1 MLGATVIVICVNVV
15 LWVLTIMLMRQYAR
29 LGKIGCKQSADDI
42 KHTSLPSV
50 AVVILAQ
57 EEADKLEKHLTLFL
71 NQHYPQDYQVIV
83 VDIHSTDGTLKLLE
97 KMEETYHNL
106 SHSSVPA
113 SARDISMQRLAMT
126 LGVRTACTDWVV
138 FTQADCY
145 PESEEWLAS
154 FMNAV
159 TPEKNAIIGFT
170 KYAACDNWLMQ
181 KRQFFRLWQQMVWIP
196 FAENHYPYRAD
207 DTILAYRKEYFF
219 SHNGFAS
226 DSKLMVG
233 AATLLVNKNISCQQ
247 CGISISRKATLLQE
261 NPLPHTWHQEEV
273 FFMETRRHMT
283 YKHLY
288 RTWYALRVLV
298 PILFTLSC
306 IASVIL
312 LALQQQYII
321 ISVLAILWLYP
332 YIVRDKAYNKTARQF
347 NIKSCHLTLP
357 YLCTVLPLW
366 DMMAW
371 IKWRFTNKREFRKKF
386 V

>member
-1 MLGATVIVICVNVV
+1 MLEATVIVICVTVV
-15 LWVLTIMLMRQYAR
+15 LWILSIILMHQYAG
-29 LGKIGCKQSADDI
+29 LGKISFKQSAEDI
-42 KHTSLPSV
+42 KYTSLPSV

-57 EEADKLEKHLTLFL
+57 EEADKLEKHLPLFL
-71 NQHYPQDYQVIV
+71 NQHYPQEYQVIV
-83 VDIHSTDGTLKLLE
+83 IDIHSTDGTKKLLE
-97 KMEETYHNL
+97 NMEAAYPHL

-126 LGVRTACTDWVV
+126 LGLKTACTDWVV

-145 PESEEWLAS
+145 PESQEWLAS

-159 TPEKNAIIGFT
+159 SPEKNAIIGFT
-170 KYAACDNWLMQ
+170 KYDTCDNWLMR
-181 KRQFFRLWQQMVWIP
+181 KRQFFRLWQQMLWIP

-207 DTILAYRKEYFF
+207 DTILACRREHFF

-233 AATLLVNKNISCQQ
+233 AATLLVNKNITRRQ
-247 CGISISRKATLLQE
+247 CVVSVGRKAALLQ
-261 NPLPHTWHQEEV
+261 NKPLPHTWHQEEV
-273 FFMETRRHMT
+273 FFMETRRHT
-283 YKHLY
+283 RYKYLY
-288 RTWYALRVLV
+288 RTWYALKVLV

-306 IASVIL
+306 IASAIL

-321 ISVLAILWLYP
+321 VYALAAFWLCP
-332 YIVRDKAYNKTARQF
+332 YIVRDIAFNKTARRLG
-347 NIKSCHLTLP
+347 IKTYHFTLP

-366 DMMAW
+366 DIRAW
-371 IKWRFTNKREFRKKF
+371 TKWRFTNKRAFRKKF

>member
-1 MLGATVIVICVNVV
+1 ML
-15 LWVLTIMLMRQYAR
+15 QYAR
-29 LGKIGCKQSADDI
+29 LGKIGCIQSTEGI
-42 KHTSLPSV
+42 KNTTFPSV
-50 AVVILAQ
+50 AVVIVAQ
-57 EEADKLEKHLTLFL
+57 EEADKLQKYLPLFL
-71 NQHYPQDYQVIV
+71 EQYYPKDYQVIV
-83 VDIHSTDGTLKLLE
+83 VDIHSSDDTLKLLE
-97 KMEETYHNL
+97 ELEATYSHL
-106 SHSSVPA
+106 SHSHIPA

-126 LGVRTACTDWVV
+126 LGMKTACTEWVV
-138 FTQADCY
+138 FTQADCF
-145 PESEEWLAS
+145 PESKEWLVN
-154 FMNAV
+154 FMN
-159 TPEKNAIIGFT
+159 TELQGKNAIIGFT
-170 KYAACDNWLMQ
+170 KYALCKSWIMK

-207 DTILAYRKEYFF
+207 DTILAYRKDYFF

-226 DSKLMVG
+226 DTKLMVG

-247 CGISISRKATLLQE
+247 CGISIGRKATLLQE

-332 YIVRDKAYNKTARQF
+332 YIVRDKAYNKTAKQF

-366 DMMAW
+366 DIMAW
-371 IKWRFTNKREFRKKF
+371 LKWRFTNKREFRKKF

>member
-1 MLGATVIVICVNVV
+1 MLGATVIVICLNVA
-15 LWVLTIMLMRQYAR
+15 LWTLTIMLMRQYDR
-29 LGKIGCKQSADDI
+29 LGKIGCRQSADE
-42 KHTSLPSV
+42 TRQTALPSV

-57 EEADKLEKHLTLFL
+57 EEADKLEKHLPIYL
-71 NQHYPQDYQVIV
+71 NQHYPTEYQVIV
-83 VDIHSTDGTLKLLE
+83 IDIHSTDGTKKLLE
-97 KMEETYHNL
+97 KMEETYPHL
-106 SHSSVPA
+106 SHTSVPA

-154 FMNAV
+154 FMNSV

-247 CGISISRKATLLQE
+247 CGISIGRKARLLQDK
-261 NPLPHTWHQEEV
+261 PLPHTWHQEEV
-273 FFMETRRHMT
+273 FFMETRRHTT

-288 RTWYALRVLV
+288 RAWYAAKVFV
-298 PILFTLSC
+298 PILFSVSC

-312 LALQQQYII
+312 LALQHQYII
-321 ISVLAILWLYP
+321 ILALAIMWMYP
-332 YIVRDKAYNKTARQF
+332 YYVRDKAFNKTAKQF
-347 NIKSCHLTLP
+347 DVKSYHLTLP